1 MQHPCC
7 SHLQCVCK
15 LRYTGKSFKCHASHV
30 DSSRCAARCRYDC
43 SGHFLWCG
51 ERTRQL
57 DAAHIEFM
65 RGIANPIG
73 VKVSDKMDA
82 SQLVSLIAALN
93 PENTP
98 GRLAVIIRM
107 GASKVGPISCCL

>member
-1 MQHPCC
+1 MIQADAP
-7 SHLQCVCK
+7 L
-15 LRYTGKSFKCHASHV
+15 
-30 DSSRCAARCRYDC
+30 AAGTTARGTSCGAG
-43 SGHFLWCG
+43 SG
-51 ERTRQL
+51 TRQL
-57 DAAHIEFM
+57 DAAHVEFM

-107 GASKVGPISCCL
+107 GAGKVGSCASPLLRHTAKSWTVYAMSAE